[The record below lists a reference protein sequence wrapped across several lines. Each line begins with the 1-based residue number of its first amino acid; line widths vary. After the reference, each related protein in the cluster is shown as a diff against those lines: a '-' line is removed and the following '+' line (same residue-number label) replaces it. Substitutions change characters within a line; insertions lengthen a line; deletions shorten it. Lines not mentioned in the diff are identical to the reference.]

1 MYYICQVSTRVEN
14 INKEIIEWAIIRN
27 GNSLKDFYSENTNV
41 EKWIKGEKFP
51 TVKQLEDFTHKV
63 HVPFG
68 YMFLHFKHSSLCFIR

>member
-51 TVKQLEDFTHKV
+51 TVKQL
-63 HVPFG
+63 
-68 YMFLHFKHSSLCFIR
+68 